1 MAWCPSGAQHEAISE
16 RFATRAAGGYD
27 GTEMFGET
35 ASSAAGFFLN
45 CRAAVIVGIRCGPR
59 GLQDT
64 ACQLLVARKVAVW
77 QNQARPGPVISK
89 GSGSLINAGALV
101 GLSSLGL
108 NAASGL
114 LCWPRGGVGS
124 LSMSTIHDVR
134 PVCTGKLNTGKGV
147 TFHNAS
153 SGI

>member
-1 MAWCPSGAQHEAISE
+1 VAWCPSEAISE

-27 GTEMFGET
+27 GTEMFGEK

-59 GLQDT
+59 CLHDT

-101 GLSSLGL
+101 GLSPLGL

-114 LCWPRGGVGS
+114 YVGHAAVS
-124 LSMSTIHDVR
+124 EACRCPQFT
-134 PVCTGKLNTGKGV
+134 T
-147 TFHNAS
+147 
-153 SGI
+153 SGQFPLEN